1 MPELE
6 KRLHGRGQDSSS
18 AIQRRL
24 AEAKTDMAQ
33 ATRYD
38 YLLVNEDFKRT
49 QQDLLAI
56 IQSAR
61 LRRERQVQ
69 RSEVAK
75 LLR

>member
-1 MPELE
+1 
-6 KRLHGRGQDSSS
+6 
-18 AIQRRL
+18 
-24 AEAKTDMAQ
+24 MAQ
-33 ATRYD
+33 AARYD

-56 IQSAR
+56 IQITR

-75 LLR
+75 LLL